1 MGHGPIGQ
9 VASKFAG
16 AASQK
21 AGDGNVL
28 WTERK
33 QRRGREELPD
43 SSIATG
49 IFAVLGTVVGAVL
62 QAGGTRTQNQRRAN
76 GKVLAGVQ
84 QAHLECEAINS
95 EFSKEDDLIKRAKEA
110 QQPLPPMTY
119 HEDLSFKDREARTW
133 NLINKAQDAVTDN
146 VLQLTVGFSQAY
158 WKFYPRAHALLGNRY
173 APELPLQ
180 RRGRGFQALG
190 TDAAK
195 EGGGTRRA
203 LVLARA
209 SSGEL
214 GGRDCGRGMAR
225 DALGGYLGAISR
237 LAHQLSGQAR
247 PRVKVRGTCIPR
259 ARVLAAWPE
268 TGLILN
274 TRVRPR
280 RVPLLG
286 PAVRE

>member
-1 MGHGPIGQ
+1 MDGTE
-9 VASKFAG
+9 A
-16 AASQK
+16 K
-21 AGDGNVL
+21 A
-28 WTERK
+28 
-33 QRRGREELPD
+33 GREELPD

-158 WKFYPRAHALLGNRY
+158 WKFYRELTPYWATDMPLNYRYKDAEEVFKHWERTLRKKAEARGALWFLL
-173 APELPLQ
+173 APV
-180 RRGRGFQALG
+180 
-190 TDAAK
+190 AA
-195 EGGGTRRA
+195 
-203 LVLARA
+203 
-209 SSGEL
+209 S
-214 GGRDCGRGMAR
+214 
-225 DALGGYLGAISR
+225 
-237 LAHQLSGQAR
+237 
-247 PRVKVRGTCIPR
+247 
-259 ARVLAAWPE
+259 LAAGIAAGAWLATHWVGISAQFPDWLISSLDKL
-268 TGLILN
+268 GL
-274 TRVRPR
+274 
-280 RVPLLG
+280 G
-286 PAVRE
+286 

>member
-1 MGHGPIGQ
+1 MDGTE
-9 VASKFAG
+9 A
-16 AASQK
+16 K
-21 AGDGNVL
+21 A
-28 WTERK
+28 
-33 QRRGREELPD
+33 GREELPN

-158 WKFYPRAHALLGNRY
+158 WKFYRELTPYWATDMPLNYRY
-173 APELPLQ
+173 K
-180 RRGRGFQALG
+180 RGRGFQALG

-286 PAVRE
+286 PAVRGSASRRKSRPQSPPIP